1 MVIYADIFPAGWILR
16 SAVNFSYLYH
26 LIKGMRPKIC
36 GNWVLL
42 IYLKI
47 PTSLLEDYSLD
58 IGKRM
63 FYKTSDLRTLL
74 DVRKTRVNEHTLN
87 MRTRFMR

>member
-1 MVIYADIFPAGWILR
+1 MTSLVYNQQFNNQKVRENNVNLHALPAGWILR
-16 SAVNFSYLYH
+16 SVVNFSYLYH

-58 IGKRM
+58 IHNFIKIW
-63 FYKTSDLRTLL
+63 
-74 DVRKTRVNEHTLN
+74 
-87 MRTRFMR
+87 

>member
-1 MVIYADIFPAGWILR
+1 MVIYADILPAGWILR
-16 SAVNFSYLYH
+16 SVVNFSYLYH

-42 IYLKI
+42 IYFKI

-58 IGKRM
+58 IWKKICGYDQVH
-63 FYKTSDLRTLL
+63 YKTPKC
-74 DVRKTRVNEHTLN
+74 VKN
-87 MRTRFMR
+87 